1 MAAAPRAD
9 LIVHHFWNFIP
20 QKTWK
25 HMCTLCLD
33 LTEVTQKTVWYLVKM
48 TVCCLS
54 DPEEFLTVI
63 MQHIL
68 ALEPLL
74 KLYS

>member
-1 MAAAPRAD
+1 MVLNANANVNMYYV
-9 LIVHHFWNFIP
+9 I
-20 QKTWK
+20 
-25 HMCTLCLD
+25 
-33 LTEVTQKTVWYLVKM
+33 
-48 TVCCLS
+48 S

-74 KLYS
+74 KLYSQSTAASFFNVDSLFPD

>member
-1 MAAAPRAD
+1 MSCF
-9 LIVHHFWNFIP
+9 V
-20 QKTWK
+20 
-25 HMCTLCLD
+25 MCWGKANANASVLYEC
-33 LTEVTQKTVWYLVKM
+33 VI
-48 TVCCLS
+48 S

-74 KLYS
+74 KLYIQSTAASFFHV